1 MEIKL
6 EESEFKGEVV
16 LIINSVRHPLYSFEV
31 EKVVHLLGTWLLE
44 KDNDRHD

>member
-16 LIINSVRHPLYSFEV
+16 LIINSVRHPIYSFEA
-31 EKVVHLLGTWLLE
+31 EKIVHLLGTWLLE
-44 KDNDRHD
+44 KDHD